1 MDLKEK
7 HEASAKAICSI
18 YTFLDI
24 RIDSIENGICR
35 SKIPLSVNT

>member
-7 HEASAKAICSI
+7 HEASAKAIYPI
-18 YTFLDI
+18 YTFLDM

-35 SKIPLSVNT
+35 SKIPISVNT